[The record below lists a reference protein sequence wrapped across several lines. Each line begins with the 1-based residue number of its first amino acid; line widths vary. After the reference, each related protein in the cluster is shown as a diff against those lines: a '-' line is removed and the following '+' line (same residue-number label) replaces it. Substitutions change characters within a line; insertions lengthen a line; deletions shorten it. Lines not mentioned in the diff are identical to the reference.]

1 MHSRRLPHLP
11 NRQNGLPPN
20 ADGIDAPNRW
30 AAFRKDFNVD
40 EIPTAKAKI
49 AADTKYWLWINGK
62 LAVFEGGLKR
72 GPTTT
77 DSFFDEVDIAPYL
90 KRGKNTLAMLVGK
103 DGMSHLDSGK
113 FGMIFSLEDKNLKLF
128 SDASW
133 LSRIH
138 PAYEVAGMP
147 FPNYRLPES
156 HVRFNAQNDMPDWQ
170 TCADPAA
177 KFAFK
182 ASAERGNWGDAP
194 WGKLVKRGIP
204 LFRDF
209 GVKDALNIKHRN
221 VRLNDDVPKT
231 VITAD
236 LPYNMQ
242 ITPIITVDDPVGNSF
257 VEIRT
262 DHSYFAER
270 VCLRA
275 EYITKKGRQTY
286 ESLGWLNGEKI
297 EIIAPKGF
305 KVEKI
310 QYRQTGYDCD
320 ISGKFSCDDE
330 FFNNFWLKAMRTLH
344 VGMRDTFMDC
354 PERERAQW
362 IGDAVVQMGQA
373 FYYFSPSAHLLVRKT
388 FADIINWRKPNGA
401 LHGPIPGNYTKELPG
416 QMLAAV
422 GVFGLW
428 DYYMNSGDLQ
438 TLQCAYPH
446 VKRYLGLWKFD
457 SDSIPEVRGD
467 WIWGDWG
474 GNVDKRL
481 LFAAFYFTALECMAN
496 AADTLGKPE
505 DAATFRKS
513 MADLKIAYN
522 KFWNG
527 KYYRHK
533 DHKLKTDERVQA
545 LAVLTGIADESKF
558 DAIAD
563 FIGKNRY
570 ASCYMERFVCEAF
583 FRMGRGAD
591 GIKRIKERYAAMV
604 NDKNCT
610 TLYEDWDLHR
620 STNNHGWTG
629 GPITVISRFVA
640 GLYPLEPAWKVFKV
654 EPQPSGFGKMSV
666 EIPSVSG
673 VIKSS
678 FTDSPKEFSLEL
690 TVPQNTTA
698 VVKLPVAN
706 GAKIAVNGADASK
719 YSASAKYAD
728 AKKPTLELHAGN
740 YKITAKK

>member
-1 MHSRRLPHLP
+1 M
-11 NRQNGLPPN
+11 
-20 ADGIDAPNRW
+20 
-30 AAFRKDFNVD
+30 
-40 EIPTAKAKI
+40 
-49 AADTKYWLWINGK
+49 
-62 LAVFEGGLKR
+62 
-72 GPTTT
+72 
-77 DSFFDEVDIAPYL
+77 DIAPYL
-90 KRGKNTLAMLVGK
+90 KRGKNTLAMLVWHFGK
-103 DGMSHLDSGK
+103 DGMSHIDSGK
-113 FGMIFSLEDKNLKLF
+113 FGMIFSLEDRNLKLF

-138 PAYEVAGMP
+138 PAYEVAGTP

-182 ASAERGNWGDAP
+182 PSAERGNWGDAP
-194 WGKLVKRGIP
+194 WGELVKRSIP

-209 GVKDALNIKHRN
+209 GVKDALNIKHSN
-221 VRLNDDVPKT
+221 VRLRDDVSKT

-236 LPYNMQ
+236 LPYNMH
-242 ITPIITVDDPVGNSF
+242 ITPIITIDDPIGNNF

-262 DHSYFAER
+262 DHSYIAER

-330 FFNNFWLKAMRTLH
+330 FFNTFWLKAMRTLH
-344 VGMRDTFMDC
+344 VGMRDTLMDC
-354 PERERAQW
+354 PERERGQW

-373 FYYFSPSAHLLVRKT
+373 FYYLSPSAHQIVRRA
-388 FADIINWRKPNGA
+388 FVDIINWRKPNGA
-401 LHGPIPGNYTKELPG
+401 LHGPIPGDYTKELPG
-416 QMLAAV
+416 QVLAFV

-438 TLQCAYPH
+438 TLQYAYPH
-446 VKRYLGLWKFD
+446 VKKYLGLWKFD

-481 LFAAFYFTALECMAN
+481 FFAAFYYAALECMAN
-496 AADTLGKPE
+496 SADTLGKPE
-505 DAATFRKS
+505 DAAAFRKS
-513 MADLKIAYN
+513 MADLKAVYN

-527 KYYRHK
+527 EYYRHK
-533 DHKLKTDERVQA
+533 DHKLKTDDRVQA
-545 LAVLTGIADESKF
+545 LAVLTGIADELKF
-558 DAIAD
+558 DAIAN
-563 FIGKNRY
+563 FLAKNSY

-583 FRMGRGAD
+583 FRMGRGAA
-591 GIKRIKERYAAMV
+591 GIKRIKERYSEMV

-610 TLYEDWDLHR
+610 TLYEDWNLHR

-673 VIKSS
+673 VIKSG
-678 FTDSPKEFSLEL
+678 FADSPKEFSLEL
-690 TVPQNTTA
+690 SVPQNTTA
-698 VVKLPVAN
+698 IVKLPVAN
-706 GAKIAVNGADASK
+706 GAKIAVNGADASL
-719 YSASAKYAD
+719 YLASTKYAD
-728 AKKPTLELHAGN
+728 EKKPTLELPAGN